1 MFLDD
6 QESNPFESSSPH
18 PLKLAAANSTI
29 VRVIRLR
36 ALVESSDVVV
46 SGVVT
51 SVKLKQP
58 LCSLRFPLW
67 NRSQL
72 WKVEP
77 NSLDITAKASIYT

>member
-6 QESNPFESSSPH
+6 QEPNPFESSSPH

-36 ALVESSDVVV
+36 VLVESSDVVV

-51 SVKLKQP
+51 SV
-58 LCSLRFPLW
+58 R
-67 NRSQL
+67 NR
-72 WKVEP
+72 
-77 NSLDITAKASIYT
+77 